1 MLADRIKRV
10 IGKVIGE
17 VQNAFIK
24 GRFILDGVLVAN
36 EVVDYVKRNRGK
48 GMLLKIDFEKA
59 YDSVNWDYIQEVML
73 QMGFGQKWCKWIDVC
88 LQTSSISVLVN
99 GSPTEEFKM
108 SRGIRQGDP
117 LSPFL
122 FLIAAE
128 GINVVVNEAINND
141 VLKGITVERDRVV
154 VSHLQYADDTI
165 FFCDWS
171 RNNGR
176 NLMWLL
182 KCFEKASGLR
192 INLSKSKLYGV
203 GVSEV
208 EVEEMA
214 HMLKCRPGKLP
225 FMYLGLPIGVNM
237 NKAGSWGIIVEKF
250 KDTLS
255 EWKAKSIS
263 FGGRLTLV
271 QSVLGSLSLYYFS
284 LFRAP
289 TSVINTLE
297 RVRKNFFW
305 GGGKDTRKM
314 AWIKWDKVLSKF
326 ELGGLN
332 VGSLKASNLGLL
344 GKWWWRFREDGEA
357 LWVRVIKSLYGESGG
372 LYETCERV
380 RVRILGTWGNIVRV
394 GREIDRTGV
403 VFSSSFGRKLGNGD
417 GIRFWKDKW
426 AGDFKLCERFPRL
439 FRFEGDEDVSVRN
452 HGEWGSDGWRW
463 KWEWVGVPRGR
474 SLGELEE
481 LSSVLRDL
489 APVLGYVDSSR
500 WFLASDEVFS
510 VKHIREL
517 IDEKILRVVTY
528 VEETS
533 WCKFVP
539 RKVNVFI
546 WRLKCGRIPVRSIL
560 DHIGID
566 LDSTLCPCCE
576 NAVETIDHIMVRCPL
591 VSVVWSKIFLWWGIG
606 CFNGS
611 SLSDILSSHGLVSSK
626 LESVWQAVIRS
637 SLYLIWKARNSK
649 IFKSKEMV
657 VADIYFEIQLISF
670 FWISHRFKKLGIC
683 CVDWCKGSCFS

>member
-1 MLADRIKRV
+1 MGGRQFTRISNDGLKFSKLDRFLVSGGFRDLWTDLSVVALDRKLLDHCPILLRD
-10 IGKVIGE
+10 KVVDFGPKPFRAFDVWFEDKDAEE
-17 VQNAFIK
+17 VNLFKIREDA
-24 GRFILDGVLVAN
+24 GVL
-36 EVVDYVKRNRGK
+36 ESHLYRTSGK
-48 GMLLKIDFEKA
+48 AMYIHNGFSKAPGSSTFSLPLYKA
-59 YDSVNWDYIQEVML
+59 YWENHKR
-73 QMGFGQKWCKWIDVC
+73 QKWCKWIDVC
-88 LQTSSISVLVN
+88 LQTSSIS
-99 GSPTEEFKM
+99 GSTPKM
-108 SRGIRQGDP
+108 RSRCH
-117 LSPFL
+117 
-122 FLIAAE
+122 E
-128 GINVVVNEAINND
+128 
-141 VLKGITVERDRVV
+141 
-154 VSHLQYADDTI
+154 
-165 FFCDWS
+165 S

-203 GVSEV
+203 GVYEV

-214 HMLKCRPGKLP
+214 HMLKCHPGKLP
-225 FMYLGLPIGVNM
+225 FMYLGLPIGVYM
-237 NKAGSWGIIVEKF
+237 NKAGSWGIIMEKF

-263 FGGRLTLV
+263 FWRGRLV
-271 QSVLGSLSLYYFS
+271 
-284 LFRAP
+284 
-289 TSVINTLE
+289 VINTLE
-297 RVRKNFFW
+297 RVRKKFFW

-403 VFSSSFGRKLGNGD
+403 VFSFLFGRKLGNGD
-417 GIRFWKDKW
+417 GIRFWKDKRLLT
-426 AGDFKLCERFPRL
+426 FKCGRYPRL
-439 FRFEGDEDVSVRN
+439 LMLSWMKMSQLESWMNGKCMGRWVNGVGEGVL
-452 HGEWGSDGWRW
+452 
-463 KWEWVGVPRGR
+463 RGR

-517 IDEKILRVVTY
+517 IDEKILSAVTY

-560 DHIGID
+560 DNIGID

-576 NAVETIDHIMVRCPL
+576 NSVETIDHIMVRCPL
-591 VSVVWSKIFLWWGIG
+591 VSAVWSKIFLWWGIG

-626 LESVWQAVIRS
+626 LESVWQAVI
-637 SLYLIWKARNSK
+637 
-649 IFKSKEMV
+649 
-657 VADIYFEIQLISF
+657 
-670 FWISHRFKKLGIC
+670 
-683 CVDWCKGSCFS
+683 

>member
-1 MLADRIKRV
+1 MYKQKARVKWSVEGDENSKYFHSVIRKRRSKNIMRGIIINGTWNEEPSEIKRGVWEYYESIFTETSRERPCDRIKRV

-36 EVVDYVKRNRGK
+36 EVVDY
-48 GMLLKIDFEKA
+48 
-59 YDSVNWDYIQEVML
+59 EVML

-122 FLIAAE
+122 FLIVAK
-128 GINVVVNEAINND
+128 GINVVVNKAINND

-182 KCFEKASGLR
+182 KRFEKASGLR
-192 INLSKSKLYGV
+192 INLSKSMLYGV

-208 EVEEMA
+208 EVKEMA

-237 NKAGSWGIIVEKF
+237 NKAGSWGIIVEN
-250 KDTLS
+250 
-255 EWKAKSIS
+255 
-263 FGGRLTLV
+263 
-271 QSVLGSLSLYYFS
+271 
-284 LFRAP
+284 
-289 TSVINTLE
+289 VINTLE

-344 GKWWWRFREDGEA
+344 GKGGWRSVVGSSDKK
-357 LWVRVIKSLYGESGG
+357 LVWSVGG
-372 LYETCERV
+372 
-380 RVRILGTWGNIVRV
+380 
-394 GREIDRTGV
+394 EIDRTGV

-517 IDEKILRVVTY
+517 IDEKILRAVTY

-591 VSVVWSKIFLWWGIG
+591 VL
-606 CFNGS
+606 
-611 SLSDILSSHGLVSSK
+611 
-626 LESVWQAVIRS
+626 
-637 SLYLIWKARNSK
+637 
-649 IFKSKEMV
+649 
-657 VADIYFEIQLISF
+657 
-670 FWISHRFKKLGIC
+670 
-683 CVDWCKGSCFS
+683 